1 MTALRRCGSTALV
14 ISAVLLTGGCAIQSG
29 TPPITPTA
37 TRSESRPTPDHVR
50 SESLAIVEKLRA
62 LDAAALPELRQP
74 TATECGPRSD
84 EGVQFSWSVE
94 GAPPSNA
101 QDYIDR
107 AEVVLKEDGYSTHQ
121 TTISL
126 NDGRPLHYLGA
137 DGEGR
142 LKIGLGSSAL
152 NTVLQLSS
160 DCAEGNAS
168 EFG

>member
-1 MTALRRCGSTALV
+1 MNVLPKHGATALV
-14 ISAVLLTGGCAIQSG
+14 VAAVLLVGGCAGQSA
-29 TPPITPTA
+29 TPQTAPTT
-37 TRSESRPTPDHVR
+37 TRSETRMTPDQVR
-50 SESLAIVEKLRA
+50 RESLAIVEKLRA

-84 EGVQFSWSVE
+84 EGVKFSWSVE
-94 GAPPSNA
+94 GAPPSNP

-107 AEVVLKEDGYSTHQ
+107 AEVVLKENGYSTHQ
-121 TTISL
+121 TTTSL

-142 LKIGLGSSAL
+142 PKIGLGSSAL

-168 EFG
+168 DFG